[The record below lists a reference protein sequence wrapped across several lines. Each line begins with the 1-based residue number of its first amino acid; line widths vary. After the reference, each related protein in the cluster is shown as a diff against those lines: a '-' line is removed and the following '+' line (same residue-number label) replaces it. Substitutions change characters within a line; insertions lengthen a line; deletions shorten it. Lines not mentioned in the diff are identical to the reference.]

1 MDAIH
6 EAPAAGNLSFGATA
20 TARIERSLAMTPE
33 AGDFV
38 ADLARR
44 TGLRE
49 GDVIRLALGMFKT
62 AVDAKEQGKHVGV
75 ATTPDVLDLELVG
88 F

>member
-1 MDAIH
+1 
-6 EAPAAGNLSFGATA
+6 
-20 TARIERSLAMTPE
+20 MTPE
-33 AGDFV
+33 AGDFL

-44 TGLRE
+44 TELGE

-62 AVDAKEQGKHVGV
+62 AVDAKAQGKHVGV
-75 ATTPDVLDLELVG
+75 AKTPDVLDLELVG